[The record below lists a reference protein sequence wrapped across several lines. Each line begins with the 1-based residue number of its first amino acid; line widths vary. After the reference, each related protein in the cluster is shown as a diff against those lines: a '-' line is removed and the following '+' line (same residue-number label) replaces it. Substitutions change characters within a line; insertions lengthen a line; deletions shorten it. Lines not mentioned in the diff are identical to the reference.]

1 MYFNN
6 LLFNTSNI
14 KYFILIYIALKLY
27 KQYNQIIYPTKKK
40 ATSSGANSNLQ
51 PAIANH
57 HHWRKKKNP
66 TKIQP
71 L

>member
-6 LLFNTSNI
+6 LLFNTPNI

-40 ATSSGANSNLQ
+40 SEAFQHCKEESLYEQ
-51 PAIANH
+51 
-57 HHWRKKKNP
+57 RF
-66 TKIQP
+66 